1 MLKNFTFFFLVL
13 IGFILAG
20 CKKINPPEE
29 IPSYLFIPYATFA
42 TDSVNQGT
50 MLHDFT
56 DVWVFKGDEFIGCY
70 PTGSRV
76 PVLAEG
82 NTVIKMRAGIKN
94 AGVASLR
101 SIYTLTQFY
110 ETTIN
115 LKRGQIDTLIPV
127 FEYFSGISFLRME
140 SFSNPGT
147 IFTPTPSSDTF
158 LVNYPGTGS
167 EALDGQG
174 NCGFVYL
181 DQTYQVFEVQT
192 GSSIPYQIQGRVC
205 YLEIQCKTNS
215 DLFVSVSDGA
225 NDVRLCGTIYDTE
238 GRWKKIYIPLTDN
251 LNTFPTLY
259 NFYLILRAT
268 RLADK
273 PDPRIYIDN
282 IKVIRQ

>member
-1 MLKNFTFFFLVL
+1 MLF
-13 IGFILAG
+13 
-20 CKKINPPEE
+20 
-29 IPSYLFIPYATFA
+29 
-42 TDSVNQGT
+42 
-50 MLHDFT
+50 
-56 DVWVFKGDEFIGCY
+56 
-70 PTGSRV
+70 
-76 PVLAEG
+76 
-82 NTVIKMRAGIKN
+82 
-94 AGVASLR
+94 R
-101 SIYTLTQFY
+101 S
-110 ETTIN
+110 
-115 LKRGQIDTLIPV
+115 
-127 FEYFSGISFLRME
+127 
-140 SFSNPGT
+140 
-147 IFTPTPSSDTF
+147 
-158 LVNYPGTGS
+158 YPGTGS